1 MGPVTAALQA
11 VGHRQGHPMVGVRTD
26 LATGGRRGVTET
38 DSHRTM
44 VVVAGLAMGRLAMTA
59 LLMAVTT
66 RALLM
71 DWSRMICRHS
81 PTTLDRAIR
90 T

>member
-1 MGPVTAALQA
+1 VTAALQA
-11 VGHRQGHPMVGVRTD
+11 VGYRQGHPMVGVRMD
-26 LATGGRRGVTET
+26 LATGGRRRVAET

-44 VVVAGLAMGRLAMTA
+44 AVVAGLAMERLTMTA
-59 LLMAVTT
+59 VLMAVTT

-71 DWSRMICRHS
+71 DWSRMNCRHS